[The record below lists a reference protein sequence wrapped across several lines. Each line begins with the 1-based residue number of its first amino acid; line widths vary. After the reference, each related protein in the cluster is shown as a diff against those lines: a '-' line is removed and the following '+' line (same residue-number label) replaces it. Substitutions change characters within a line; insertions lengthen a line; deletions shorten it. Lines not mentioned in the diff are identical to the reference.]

1 MYQLTS
7 RLPSQ
12 FRVIL
17 VHNKEQSTAQNT
29 TSQIYSLTLPSA
41 LTASKFY
48 ASISYLKSNSVS
60 TQRIFFVTAITRLM
74 NRLDQLLHSV
84 YPKSTIH
91 SNSNVVLI
99 LLTTVGSKRCISCR
113 TSFVALILFSHI

>member
-17 VHNKEQSTAQNT
+17 VHNKEQTLRHFVY
-29 TSQIYSLTLPSA
+29 SQIIFNALPTPLTLH
-41 LTASKFY
+41 KIY

-84 YPKSTIH
+84 YPIGTIH
-91 SNSNVVLI
+91 
-99 LLTTVGSKRCISCR
+99 
-113 TSFVALILFSHI
+113 